1 MKEFD
6 AGAPSRDYQRY
17 KRLLNASGFGF
28 WEWSPADN
36 SVLLSGKFWQKL
48 GYPIDLYCRI
58 PQVEQLEPNIHKD
71 DWNDLL
77 RQSAQVLA
85 DGSVLELKLRVKTA
99 AGDYEWIGL
108 EGEILRHHDRQIEF
122 VSGIATDISLQQ
134 SVEQQLSDSE
144 ERYVRII
151 DSTSDGVWEW
161 SNTSGEG
168 FHFSDRCW
176 QQLGYDDHDDAYLS
190 GRSRLDVWRE
200 SIHDED
206 RLLFD
211 NAVIE
216 HLRDDKPF
224 DIEYRVLSK
233 KGQWRWIRARGQAR
247 RDSAG
252 QAVRM
257 SGTNMDIT
265 DLKDAEQRVL
275 QAKDMAEH
283 ANRAKSEF
291 LSRMSHELRT
301 PLNAILGYCQLFGI
315 DDAISMDQQQNIGE
329 ISKAGEHLL
338 QLINDVL
345 DLAKVEAGQMTL
357 SVEPVLASRAV
368 EEAVNWMQSSADAQG
383 IKLHMH
389 DSDWEEVYVL
399 ADSMRLKQVLLNL
412 ISNAVKYNRTNGRV
426 DVELVRED
434 GASDTGELGSLCFEV
449 RDTGTG
455 ISKAHQRHMFEPF
468 NRLGAEEKGIE
479 GSGVG
484 LLITQHLIQMMGG
497 ELKFDSQEGVGSS
510 FRVSLPITQAWSS
523 EVSSRSGRPVD
534 YGVQLEFSTHCRVL
548 YVEDNPSNIRL
559 MQEVFNRYP
568 QLHLS
573 VAEEPLGGI
582 FKARTECPDVIILD
596 INLPRLDGFEVL
608 SVLRADETTGSIPVL
623 ALSANAM
630 PHDIARGESA
640 GFDHYL
646 TKPLQIEC
654 LLDALNDVVG
664 VREVV

>member
-1 MKEFD
+1 L
-6 AGAPSRDYQRY
+6 AP
-17 KRLLNASGFGF
+17 K
-28 WEWSPADN
+28 
-36 SVLLSGKFWQKL
+36 
-48 GYPIDLYCRI
+48 
-58 PQVEQLEPNIHKD
+58 IHTD
-71 DWNDLL
+71 DWNHLL
-77 RQSAQVLA
+77 RQSAKVLA
-85 DGSVLELKLRVKTA
+85 DGSVLELKLRIKTA
-99 AGDYEWIGL
+99 TGDYLWIGL
-108 EGEILRHHDRQIEF
+108 EGEISRRQDQQIEL
-122 VSGIATDISLQQ
+122 VSGIATDIGVQQ

-151 DSTSDGVWEW
+151 GSTSDGVWEW
-161 SNTSGEG
+161 SNTAGEG

-190 GRSRLDVWRE
+190 GRSRLEVWRE
-200 SIHDED
+200 SIHEND
-206 RLLFD
+206 RSLFD
-211 NAVIE
+211 RAVID

-224 DIEYRVLSK
+224 DIEYRVRSK
-233 KGQWRWIRARGQAR
+233 KGSWRWIRARGQAR
-247 RDSAG
+247 RNAAG

-265 DLKDAEQRVL
+265 DLKDAEQRVV
-275 QAKDMAEH
+275 QARDMAEQ

-315 DDAISMDQQQNIGE
+315 DDAISVDQQQNIGE

-357 SVEPVLASRAV
+357 SVEPVLARRAV
-368 EEAVNWMQSSADAQG
+368 EEAVNWMQSTADDRG
-383 IKLHMH
+383 ISLAMNCG
-389 DSDWEEVYVL
+389 DWDDVYVS

-412 ISNAVKYNRTNGRV
+412 ISNAVKYNRANGAV
-426 DVELVRED
+426 DVGFVRTESGVD
-434 GASDTGELGSLCFEV
+434 GGAESGHLCIEV
-449 RDTGTG
+449 RDTGQG
-455 ISKAHQRHMFEPF
+455 ISVAHQRHMFEPF
-468 NRLGAEEKGIE
+468 NRLGAEDRGIE

-484 LLITQHLIQMMGG
+484 LLITQHLVHMMGG
-497 ELKFDSQEGVGSS
+497 ELDFDSQEGVGSS
-510 FRVSLPITQAWSS
+510 FRVSLPITQAWRS
-523 EVSSRSGRPVD
+523 EVSSGRGRSVSSQ
-534 YGVQLEFSTHCRVL
+534 VQLAFSTNCRIL

-559 MQEVFNRYP
+559 MQEVFSRYP
-568 QLHLS
+568 QLQLS

-608 SVLRADETTGSIPVL
+608 SVLKSDPVTNAIPVM

-654 LLDALNDVVG
+654 LLDALNDLVG
-664 VREVV
+664 ASEMA

>member
-1 MKEFD
+1 M
-6 AGAPSRDYQRY
+6 AP
-17 KRLLNASGFGF
+17 K
-28 WEWSPADN
+28 
-36 SVLLSGKFWQKL
+36 
-48 GYPIDLYCRI
+48 
-58 PQVEQLEPNIHKD
+58 IHTD
-71 DWNDLL
+71 DWNHLL
-77 RQSAQVLA
+77 RQSAKVLA
-85 DGSVLELKLRVKTA
+85 DGSVLELKLRIKTA
-99 AGDYEWIGL
+99 TGDYLWIGL
-108 EGEILRHHDRQIEF
+108 EGEISRRQDQQIEL
-122 VSGIATDISLQQ
+122 VSGIATDIGVQQ

-151 DSTSDGVWEW
+151 GSTSDGVWEW
-161 SNTSGEG
+161 SNTAGEG

-190 GRSRLDVWRE
+190 GRSRLEVWRE
-200 SIHDED
+200 SIHEND
-206 RLLFD
+206 RSLFD
-211 NAVIE
+211 RAVID

-224 DIEYRVLSK
+224 DIEYRVRSK
-233 KGQWRWIRARGQAR
+233 KGSWRWIRARGQAR
-247 RDSAG
+247 RNADG

-265 DLKDAEQRVL
+265 DLKDAEQRVV
-275 QAKDMAEH
+275 QAKELAEQ

-315 DDAISMDQQQNIGE
+315 DAAISADQQQSIDE

-357 SVEPVLASRAV
+357 SVEPVLARRAV
-368 EEAVNWMQSSADAQG
+368 EEAVNWMQSTADDRG
-383 IKLHMH
+383 ISLAMNCG
-389 DSDWEEVYVL
+389 DWDDVYVS

-412 ISNAVKYNRTNGRV
+412 ISNAVKYNRANGAV
-426 DVELVRED
+426 DVGFVRTESGVD
-434 GASDTGELGSLCFEV
+434 GGAESGHLCIEV
-449 RDTGTG
+449 RDTGQG
-455 ISKAHQRHMFEPF
+455 ISVAHQRHMFEPF
-468 NRLGAEEKGIE
+468 NRLGAEDRGIE

-484 LLITQHLIQMMGG
+484 LLITQHLVHMMGG
-497 ELKFDSQEGVGSS
+497 ELDFDSQEGVGSS
-510 FRVSLPITQAWSS
+510 FRVSLPITQAWRS
-523 EVSSRSGRPVD
+523 EVSSGRGRSVSSQ
-534 YGVQLEFSTHCRVL
+534 VQLAFSTNCRIL

-559 MQEVFNRYP
+559 MQEVFSRYP
-568 QLHLS
+568 QLQLS

-608 SVLRADETTGSIPVL
+608 SVLKSDPVTNAIPVM

-654 LLDALNDVVG
+654 LLDALNDLVG
-664 VREVV
+664 ASEMA

>member
-1 MKEFD
+1 M
-6 AGAPSRDYQRY
+6 AP
-17 KRLLNASGFGF
+17 K
-28 WEWSPADN
+28 
-36 SVLLSGKFWQKL
+36 
-48 GYPIDLYCRI
+48 
-58 PQVEQLEPNIHKD
+58 IHTD
-71 DWNDLL
+71 DWNHLL
-77 RQSAQVLA
+77 RQSAKVLA
-85 DGSVLELKLRVKTA
+85 DGSVLELKLRIKTA
-99 AGDYEWIGL
+99 TGDYLWIGL
-108 EGEILRHHDRQIEF
+108 EGEISRRQDQQIEL
-122 VSGIATDISLQQ
+122 VSGIATDIGVQQ

-151 DSTSDGVWEW
+151 GSTSDGVWEW
-161 SNTSGEG
+161 SNTAGEG

-190 GRSRLDVWRE
+190 GRSRLEVWRE
-200 SIHDED
+200 SIHEND
-206 RLLFD
+206 RSLFD
-211 NAVIE
+211 RAVID

-224 DIEYRVLSK
+224 DIEYRVRSK
-233 KGQWRWIRARGQAR
+233 KGSWRWIRARGQAR
-247 RDSAG
+247 RNAAG

-265 DLKDAEQRVL
+265 DLKDAEQRVV
-275 QAKDMAEH
+275 QARDMAEQ

-315 DDAISMDQQQNIGE
+315 DDAISVDQQQNIGE

-357 SVEPVLASRAV
+357 SVEPVLARRAV
-368 EEAVNWMQSSADAQG
+368 EEAVNWMQSTADDRG
-383 IKLHMH
+383 ISLAMNCG
-389 DSDWEEVYVL
+389 DWDDVYVS

-412 ISNAVKYNRTNGRV
+412 ISNAVKYNRANGAV
-426 DVELVRED
+426 DVGFVRTESGVD
-434 GASDTGELGSLCFEV
+434 GGAESGHLCIEV
-449 RDTGTG
+449 RDTGQG
-455 ISKAHQRHMFEPF
+455 ISVAHQRHMFEPF
-468 NRLGAEEKGIE
+468 NRLGAEDRGIE

-484 LLITQHLIQMMGG
+484 LLITQHLVHMMGG
-497 ELKFDSQEGVGSS
+497 ELDFDSQEGVGSS
-510 FRVSLPITQAWSS
+510 FRVSLPITQAWRS
-523 EVSSRSGRPVD
+523 EVSSGRGRSVSSQ
-534 YGVQLEFSTHCRVL
+534 VQLAFSTNCRIL

-559 MQEVFNRYP
+559 MQEVFSRYP
-568 QLHLS
+568 QLQLS

-608 SVLRADETTGSIPVL
+608 SVLKSDPVTNAIPVM

-654 LLDALNDVVG
+654 LLDALNDLVG
-664 VREVV
+664 ASEMA

>member
-1 MKEFD
+1 M
-6 AGAPSRDYQRY
+6 AP
-17 KRLLNASGFGF
+17 K
-28 WEWSPADN
+28 
-36 SVLLSGKFWQKL
+36 
-48 GYPIDLYCRI
+48 
-58 PQVEQLEPNIHKD
+58 IHTD
-71 DWNDLL
+71 DWNHLL
-77 RQSAQVLA
+77 RQSAKVLA
-85 DGSVLELKLRVKTA
+85 DGSVLELKLRIKTA
-99 AGDYEWIGL
+99 TGDYLWIGL
-108 EGEILRHHDRQIEF
+108 EGEISRRQDQQIEL
-122 VSGIATDISLQQ
+122 VSGIATDIGVQQ

-151 DSTSDGVWEW
+151 GSTSDGVWEW
-161 SNTSGEG
+161 SNTAGEG

-190 GRSRLDVWRE
+190 GRSRLEVWRE
-200 SIHDED
+200 SIHEND
-206 RLLFD
+206 RSLFD
-211 NAVIE
+211 RAVID

-224 DIEYRVLSK
+224 DIEYRVRSK
-233 KGQWRWIRARGQAR
+233 KGSWRWIRARGQAR
-247 RDSAG
+247 RNAAG

-265 DLKDAEQRVL
+265 DLKDAEQRVV
-275 QAKDMAEH
+275 QARDMAEQ

-315 DDAISMDQQQNIGE
+315 DDAISVDQQQNIGE

-357 SVEPVLASRAV
+357 SVEPVLARRAV
-368 EEAVNWMQSSADAQG
+368 EEAVNWMQSTADARG
-383 IKLHMH
+383 ISLAMNCG
-389 DSDWEEVYVL
+389 DWDDVYVS

-412 ISNAVKYNRTNGRV
+412 ISNAVKYNRANGAV
-426 DVELVRED
+426 DVGFVRTESGVD
-434 GASDTGELGSLCFEV
+434 GGAESGHLCIEV
-449 RDTGTG
+449 RDTGQG
-455 ISKAHQRHMFEPF
+455 ISVAHQRHMFEPF
-468 NRLGAEEKGIE
+468 NRLGAEDRGIE

-484 LLITQHLIQMMGG
+484 LLITQHLVHMMGG
-497 ELKFDSQEGVGSS
+497 ELDFDSQEGVGSS
-510 FRVSLPITQAWSS
+510 FRVSLPITQAWRS
-523 EVSSRSGRPVD
+523 EVSSGRGRSVSSQ
-534 YGVQLEFSTHCRVL
+534 VQLAFSTNCRIL

-559 MQEVFNRYP
+559 MQEVFSRYP
-568 QLHLS
+568 QLQLS

-608 SVLRADETTGSIPVL
+608 SVLKSDPVTNAIPVM

-654 LLDALNDVVG
+654 LLDALNDLVG
-664 VREVV
+664 ASEMA